1 MVAVMPPF
9 YIERNFNMSEKEEF
23 EKEINQFMQ
32 EKGILESDIFCEEID
47 EECEV
52 ISYGSESDSE

>member
-1 MVAVMPPF
+1 
-9 YIERNFNMSEKEEF
+9 MSEKEDF

-32 EKGILESDIFCEEID
+32 ETGILESDISCEEID

-52 ISYGSESDSE
+52 ISYGSESDTE

>member
-32 EKGILESDIFCEEID
+32 ETGILESDISCEEID

-52 ISYGSESDSE
+52 ISYGSESDTE